1 MGFKSSMITVN
12 NQPAER
18 VSDRVLLD
26 HLGFGHYEDAGE
38 TTLEACLLPMDES
51 INIGYF
57 NNHLI
62 ICDDYLLSDRLERL
76 TGFAQLSDYERTLS
90 SLFPQSEILT
100 TSCHSGIN
108 LHMYT
113 LIQNGE
119 RKRFKAVTSESPV
132 MEYGELLEEE
142 KKLYKQ
148 SAMINGKRVFK
159 SGDNTYDCTEDQLME
174 AFTFGIA
181 KRHLGVM
188 ISTAEDEQL
197 MFATTFRKYRR
208 PGYIPPPIDKAHLH
222 AKPSDKAAE
231 PRSSALV
238 IPIGTA
244 PRRNLLSRLLRKL
257 GLR

>member
-1 MGFKSSMITVN
+1 MITVN

-18 VSDRVLLD
+18 VSDRVLLE
-26 HLGFGHYEDAGE
+26 HLGFGHYEAAGE
-38 TTLEACLLPMDES
+38 TTLEDCLLPMDES
-51 INIGYF
+51 INIGYY

-76 TGFAQLSDYERTLS
+76 KGFAQLSDYERTLS

-113 LIQNGE
+113 LIQNDE
-119 RKRFKAVTSESPV
+119 RKRFKAITSESPV

-142 KKLYKQ
+142 KKIYAQ

-159 SGDNTYDCTEDQLME
+159 NGENTYDCTEDQLME
-174 AFTFGIA
+174 AFTFGVA

-188 ISTAEDEQL
+188 ISTGEDEQL
-197 MFATTFRKYRR
+197 MSATIFRKYRR
-208 PGYIPPPIDKAHLH
+208 VGAITTSINKAPIH
-222 AKPSDKAAE
+222 AKPSDKATE
-231 PRSSALV
+231 PRQTALV

-244 PRRNLLSRLLRKL
+244 PRRSLLQRFMRKL